1 MGTRGLMAKDS
12 CSRGMNGNT
21 WCPGAGSRHFHTYS
35 CDKASHMARS
45 DINKVEKYIPPTTR
59 RAEGSKYLLNN
70 LPQDP
75 TLFFLDGHVY

>member
-1 MGTRGLMAKDS
+1 METLGVLELAPVTSTHTLVI
-12 CSRGMNGNT
+12 NT
-21 WCPGAGSRHFHTYS
+21 
-35 CDKASHMARS
+35 SHMARS
-45 DINKVEKYIPPTTR
+45 NINKVGKYIPPTMR